1 MMPKCNKP
9 LFYGLIFLYAGHI
22 SAQVA
27 AVNFT
32 VHVPSVKENDK
43 GVYIAGSFN
52 YWHAGD
58 SLYRMHKV
66 SDGVYSITLPLFDK
80 MEYKY
85 KYTAG
90 NWDRV
95 EIAVNDSNISN
106 RRFYAENGKSITDT
120 VIKWKQP
127 QPAGK
132 SNNPKL
138 EIIAAKKD
146 SLLAKLQ
153 PRLDVMLQQ
162 LRLYVENLLQ
172 ENPSPGK
179 HRRLDKQTIRI
190 IGNAYTQVTAL
201 LWEIMA
207 FLNPEQKK
215 RMLDIIHK
223 PEAKADFLNTFSKA
237 LDGMLMEKEAGR
249 N

>member
-1 MMPKCNKP
+1 MIPKFCKAT
-9 LFYGLIFLYAGHI
+9 FWVLIFLYAGHL

-32 VHVPSVKENDK
+32 VYVPSVKEDDK

-52 YWHAGD
+52 YWHAAD

-80 MEYKY
+80 MEYQY

-106 RRFYAENGKSITDT
+106 RNFYAINGKSITDT
-120 VIKWKQP
+120 VMKWKQP
-127 QPAGK
+127 QPAEK
-132 SNNPKL
+132 RDNPKL

-153 PRLDVMLQQ
+153 PKLDVMLQQ

-172 ENPSPGK
+172 ENPSAGM

-190 IGNAYTQVTAL
+190 IGNAYTQVTGL

-207 FLNPEQKK
+207 ILNPEQKK
-215 RMLDIIHK
+215 RMLIIINK

-237 LDGMLMEKEAGR
+237 LDSMLKEKEAGR